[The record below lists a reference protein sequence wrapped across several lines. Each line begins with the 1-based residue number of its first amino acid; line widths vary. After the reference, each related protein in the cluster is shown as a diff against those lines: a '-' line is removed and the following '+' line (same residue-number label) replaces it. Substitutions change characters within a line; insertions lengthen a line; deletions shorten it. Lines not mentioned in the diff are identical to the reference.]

1 MPASATL
8 ISHCSRDVVYQVVST
23 YRDRPCSGRQ
33 RRGAGQPCQHLHRS
47 SRDPDYRKRLVRIQ
61 RLFAKTCLS
70 RGINDVRSRVAA
82 NGPAIRPV
90 ILTEES
96 VLLLET
102 EPGLTLGVGLHD
114 LGALMAEVV
123 LVGSAVGV
131 PALGEDD
138 DVG

>member
-1 MPASATL
+1 MRL
-8 ISHCSRDVVYQVVST
+8 EKRD
-23 YRDRPCSGRQ
+23 
-33 RRGAGQPCQHLHRS
+33 
-47 SRDPDYRKRLVRIQ
+47 
-61 RLFAKTCLS
+61 
-70 RGINDVRSRVAA
+70 DVRSRVAA
-82 NGPAIRPV
+82 NGPAIGPV
-90 ILTEES
+90 ILAEES

-102 EPGLTLGVGLHD
+102 EPGLALGVGLHD

>member
-1 MPASATL
+1 M
-8 ISHCSRDVVYQVVST
+8 
-23 YRDRPCSGRQ
+23 
-33 RRGAGQPCQHLHRS
+33 
-47 SRDPDYRKRLVRIQ
+47 
-61 RLFAKTCLS
+61 FCLMK
-70 RGINDVRSRVAA
+70 IDDVRSRVAA
-82 NGPAIRPV
+82 NGPAVRPV
-90 ILTEES
+90 ILAEES

-114 LGALMAEVV
+114 LGALMTVVV